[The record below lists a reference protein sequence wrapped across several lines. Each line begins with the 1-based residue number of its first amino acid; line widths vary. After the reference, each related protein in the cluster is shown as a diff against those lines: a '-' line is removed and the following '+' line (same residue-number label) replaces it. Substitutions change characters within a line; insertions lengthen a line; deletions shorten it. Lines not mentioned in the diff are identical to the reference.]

1 MVTTSLQSFE
11 GSVGIGTDNPSK
23 TLHVEGNVHITEDLN
38 ILGNILIQGET
49 TTVET
54 TNLNIQDPIIELGKN
69 NSLGTDLG
77 IIMTRPG
84 SNVAVSFLEASDEL
98 VMAYTESHSG
108 VSSVVP
114 ITSEDLKL
122 KVYGDLTTTGNVTA
136 TYLHGDGSELTGIV
150 TTLQSVSDFGN
161 TTSNTLQLTNAT
173 TGLSVDSNIV
183 VGGNVTATSFI
194 GDGSSLTGIDTGFD
208 ADVSNIA
215 IGTSAGAVGANTV
228 AIGNLAG
235 QTAQGR
241 DSVAIGRL
249 AGQTTQRHENVAV
262 GSQAGQTDQKTGTVA
277 IGYQA
282 GQDTQGDQ
290 GVAVGWLAG
299 RFNQGFGGVAVGGD
313 CARYTQ
319 GVRAIA
325 MGYNAGFLNQGSN
338 SVAMGFTAGY
348 SGQGSNSIAI
358 GYEAGKT
365 NQHDNSIVFNATGT
379 VLDTTGVSR
388 FYVKPIRS
396 VASGSRVLTYD
407 DSTGEIMNTTD
418 FAPQSTTYTKTEVD
432 SAISSAGGGAT
443 VDDIYPVGS
452 VKIMYSAWSG
462 FSGQTWVLFGS
473 GKTLV
478 GQDTNDSDFDTLLE
492 TGGSKTHTLT
502 IAQIPSHQHQINLNK
517 YGSDDLGTW
526 THPNPKAA
534 DGNSNQMKEYDM
546 IGRSVAAGSGQSHP
560 IVQPYQVVLYYRRT
574 A

>member
-38 ILGNILIQGET
+38 ILGNIVIQGET

-77 IIMTRPG
+77 LLMTRPG

-98 VMAYTESHSG
+98 VMAYTESN
-108 VSSVVP
+108 SSDSSIVP

-122 KVYGDLTTTGNVTA
+122 KVYGELTTTGNVTA
-136 TYLHGDGSELTGIV
+136 TYLHGDGSELTGIF
-150 TTLQSVSDFGN
+150 D
-161 TTSNTLQLTNAT
+161 TN
-173 TGLSVDSNIV
+173 
-183 VGGNVTATSFI
+183 
-194 GDGSSLTGIDTGFD
+194 
-208 ADVSNIA
+208 VSNIA
-215 IGTSAGAVGANTV
+215 IGTSAGAAGA
-228 AIGNLAG
+228 
-235 QTAQGR
+235 
-241 DSVAIGRL
+241 
-249 AGQTTQRHENVAV
+249 
-262 GSQAGQTDQKTGTVA
+262 
-277 IGYQA
+277 
-282 GQDTQGDQ
+282 
-290 GVAVGWLAG
+290 
-299 RFNQGFGGVAVGGD
+299 
-313 CARYTQ
+313 
-319 GVRAIA
+319 
-325 MGYNAGFLNQGSN
+325 
-338 SVAMGFTAGY
+338 
-348 SGQGSNSIAI
+348 NSIAI

-365 NQHDNSIVFNATGT
+365 SQHDNSIVLNASGSA
-379 VLDTTGVSR
+379 LDTAGVSR

-396 VASGSRVLTYD
+396 VASGSSVLTYD

-432 SAISSAGGGAT
+432 SAISSAAT
-443 VDDIYPVGS
+443 LDVIYPVGS

-478 GQDTNDSDFDTLLE
+478 GQDTNDSDFDTLLG

-502 IAQIPSHQHQINLNK
+502 IGEMPSHNHSFFDNVR
-517 YGSDDLGTW
+517 D
-526 THPNPKAA
+526 
-534 DGNSNQMKEYDM
+534 
-546 IGRSVAAGSGQSHP
+546 RSGSGGGDYVFNLAGFGARSGFNNTTNNTGSTQAHP

-574 A
+574 Q

>member
-173 TGLSVDSNIV
+173 TGLVTTSNLE
-183 VGGNVTATSFI
+183 VGGDVQIRGTTFI
-194 GDGSSLTGIDTGFD
+194 KANSNSN
-208 ADVSNIA
+208 NIA
-215 IGTSAGAVGANTV
+215 IGTEAGETSQGTNTV
-228 AIGNLAG
+228 AVGYRAG
-235 QTAQGR
+235 QTSQG
-241 DSVAIGRL
+241 DSA
-249 AGQTTQRHENVAV
+249 VAV
-262 GSQAGQTDQKTGTVA
+262 
-277 IGYQA
+277 GYQA
-282 GQDTQGDQ
+282 GSQGSQ
-290 GVAVGWLAG
+290 GNNAVAVGRKAG
-299 RFNQGFGGVAVGGD
+299 ETSQGDNAIAVGRQAGETSQG
-313 CARYTQ
+313 TQ
-319 GVRAIA
+319 
-325 MGYNAGFLNQGSN
+325 
-338 SVAMGFTAGY
+338 
-348 SGQGSNSIAI
+348 SIAV
-358 GYEAGKT
+358 GYRAGQT
-365 NQHDNSIVFNATGT
+365 SQHDNSIVFNATGT

-478 GQDTNDSDFDTLLE
+478 GQDTNDPDFNTLLE